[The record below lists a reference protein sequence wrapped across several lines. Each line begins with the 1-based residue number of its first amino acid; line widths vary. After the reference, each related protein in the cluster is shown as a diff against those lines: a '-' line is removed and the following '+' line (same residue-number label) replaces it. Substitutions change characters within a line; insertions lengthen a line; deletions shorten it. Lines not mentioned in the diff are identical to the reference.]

1 MLLSKKIE
9 ILRWRIKMII
19 KNTEAG
25 RKEQQLAATM
35 AISDM
40 YLSKEFIE
48 KILKVNNGEMTTDDL
63 IQELNNKYAKINKSN
78 IKS

>member
-1 MLLSKKIE
+1 
-9 ILRWRIKMII
+9 MII

-25 RKEQQLAATM
+25 RIVQQVAATM

-48 KILKVNNGEMTTDDL
+48 KLLKVSNGEMTSEQL
-63 IQELNNKYAKINKSN
+63 RKEVLKEYAQE
-78 IKS
+78 

>member
-1 MLLSKKIE
+1 
-9 ILRWRIKMII
+9 MII

-25 RKEQQLAATM
+25 RKVQQVAATM
-35 AISDM
+35 AIEDM

-48 KILKVNNGEMTTDDL
+48 KLLKVNNGEMATDDL

>member
-1 MLLSKKIE
+1 
-9 ILRWRIKMII
+9 MII

-25 RKEQQLAATM
+25 RIVQQVAATM

-48 KILKVNNGEMTTDDL
+48 KLLKVGNGEMTSEEL
-63 IQELNNKYAKINKSN
+63 RKEVLKEYAQE
-78 IKS
+78 